1 MENKLKEI
9 FSEILEVEEDELH
22 DNFGPEHAP
31 LWDSMNN
38 LRLITAI
45 EEEFTIQFSMGK
57 IGTMTNFGKVK
68 AVLSLHLKNIT

>member
-1 MENKLKEI
+1 MENKFKEI
-9 FSEILEVEEDELH
+9 FSEILDVEKDELH

-45 EEEFTIQFSMGK
+45 EEEFTIQFSMEE
-57 IGTMTNFGKVK
+57 IDTMVNFGKVM
-68 AVLSLHLKNIT
+68 AVLKLHLKNES